1 MTARCGRQTR
11 GQTKL
16 PFYLCCWA
24 ADADVVSVSSGSGDR
39 RLNINALVVEGRRL
53 NASSG
58 TQTRGSGEGKV
69 GGGGDDTGGKVGPF
83 KHDCGQISPQESDW
97 KRS

>member
-1 MTARCGRQTR
+1 M
-11 GQTKL
+11 
-16 PFYLCCWA
+16 
-24 ADADVVSVSSGSGDR
+24 VSVSSGGGER

-69 GGGGDDTGGKVGPF
+69 GGGGGGGRVTLGKRLGPLNMTVITSRVRLEKVPREW
-83 KHDCGQISPQESDW
+83 CAASPSQIILV
-97 KRS
+97 